1 MNTDILLYA
10 SFLVPVTGGLL
21 LLSQRTSDLITADP
35 GNARSG
41 KAQNTRDTISI
52 ITATI
57 LFAIIVSFYPTV
69 LAGNTPSVTLAEPI
83 EGLGIV
89 FTVEPLGLLFATVA
103 SGLWILTTIYA
114 IGYMRGAGESH
125 QTRFFLCFAISIA
138 AAIGIA
144 FAGNLL
150 TLFVFYEMLTLATY
164 PLVTHKGNEDARR
177 GGRIY
182 LGILMCTSIG
192 LLLFAVLWTFQLT
205 GTLDFRAGGILEGNV
220 SPGIAL
226 ILLTM
231 FAFGTGKAALMPF
244 HRWLPA
250 AMVAPTPV
258 SALLHAVAVVKAGV
272 FTILKIVVY
281 VFGIDFIKETGA
293 GTIIL
298 WVATFTLVVS
308 SLVALT
314 KDNLKARLAY
324 STIGQLSYVVVG
336 AMLANA
342 AGIVGAAM
350 QIATHAMGKITL
362 FFCAGAI
369 YVAAH
374 KSNISE
380 MRGLGYKMPFTFGA
394 FFIGAFSIIGLP
406 PLAGSWAKWH
416 LMIGAID
423 ATHWLIVA
431 AFVLSSLLNIAYLI
445 PVAARAFYMTPA
457 QRISSDSSTIE
468 EAPLFCVVPLCITAA
483 GCLLL
488 FIFGDALDHLIR
500 LIPLS
505 SGAP

>member
-1 MNTDILLYA
+1 MTGLSISSLIWA
-10 SFLVPVTGGLL
+10 SFLVPLIGGALLVT
-21 LLSQRTSDLITADP
+21 QH
-35 GNARSG
+35 RSE
-41 KAQNTRDTISI
+41 NIRDAISI
-52 ITATI
+52 ITATV
-57 LFAIIVSFYPTV
+57 LFGIVLCLYPTV
-69 LAGNTPSVTLAEPI
+69 LSGNTPSLTLAEPI
-83 EGLGIV
+83 AGLGIV
-89 FTVEPLGLLFATVA
+89 FTVEPLGLLFATIA

-114 IGYMRGAGESH
+114 IGYMRGANEAN
-125 QTRFFLCFAISIA
+125 QTRFFLCFAISIS

-205 GTLDFRAGGILEGNV
+205 GTLDFRAGGILQGHV
-220 SPGIAL
+220 SPMVAL
-226 ILLTM
+226 ILLTL

-272 FTILKIVVY
+272 FTILKIVIY
-281 VFGIDFIKETGA
+281 VFGIDLMAETGA
-293 GTIIL
+293 GTIAL
-298 WVATFTLVVS
+298 WVATFTLVAAS
-308 SLVALT
+308 FVALT

-324 STIGQLSYVVVG
+324 STVGQLSYVVVG

-374 KSNISE
+374 KTEISD

-394 FFIGAFSIIGLP
+394 FFVGAVSIIGLP

-416 LMIGAID
+416 LMLGSID
-423 ATHWLIVA
+423 ASQWLIVA
-431 AFVLSSLLNIAYLI
+431 ALLLSSLLNIAYLI
-445 PVAARAFYMTPA
+445 PVAARAFYMSPDKASAANNQPTK
-457 QRISSDSSTIE
+457 IE
-468 EAPLFCVVPLCITAA
+468 EAPLFCVVPLCLTAT

-488 FIFGDALDHLIR
+488 FIFGDALDHLIS
-500 LIPLS
+500 LIPLK
-505 SGAP
+505 AVQ

>member
-1 MNTDILLYA
+1 
-10 SFLVPVTGGLL
+10 
-21 LLSQRTSDLITADP
+21 
-35 GNARSG
+35 
-41 KAQNTRDTISI
+41 
-52 ITATI
+52 
-57 LFAIIVSFYPTV
+57 
-69 LAGNTPSVTLAEPI
+69 
-83 EGLGIV
+83 
-89 FTVEPLGLLFATVA
+89 
-103 SGLWILTTIYA
+103 
-114 IGYMRGAGESH
+114 
-125 QTRFFLCFAISIA
+125 
-138 AAIGIA
+138 
-144 FAGNLL
+144 
-150 TLFVFYEMLTLATY
+150 
-164 PLVTHKGNEDARR
+164 
-177 GGRIY
+177 
-182 LGILMCTSIG
+182 
-192 LLLFAVLWTFQLT
+192 
-205 GTLDFRAGGILEGNV
+205 
-220 SPGIAL
+220 
-226 ILLTM
+226 
-231 FAFGTGKAALMPF
+231 MPF

-281 VFGIDFIKETGA
+281 IFGIDLIKDTGG

-298 WVATFTLVVS
+298 WVATFTLVVA

-369 YVAAH
+369 YVASH
-374 KSNISE
+374 KTEISD

-416 LMIGAID
+416 LMTGSID
-423 ATHWLIVA
+423 ASQWVLVA
-431 AFVLSSLLNIAYLI
+431 ALVVSSLLNIAYLI
-445 PVAARAFYMTPA
+445 PVAARAFYMSPSEKTA
-457 QRISSDSSTIE
+457 TATQSTKIE
-468 EAPLFCVVPLCITAA
+468 EAPMFCVVPLCITAA
-483 GCLLL
+483 GCVIL
-488 FIFGDALDHLIR
+488 FIFGDSLDHMIS

-505 SGAP
+505 SKAP

>member
-1 MNTDILLYA
+1 MTNVLLYA
-10 SFLVPVTGGLL
+10 SFLVPVLGGVL
-21 LLSQRTSDLITADP
+21 LLSQRKADLITTDP
-35 GNARSG
+35 GNARSS
-41 KAQNTRDTISI
+41 KAQNRRDALSI

-57 LFAIIVSFYPTV
+57 LFAIIISFYPTV

-83 EGLGIV
+83 KGLGIV

-114 IGYMRGAGESH
+114 IGYMRGANEAH

-220 SPGIAL
+220 TPTIAL

-281 VFGIDFIKETGA
+281 I
-293 GTIIL
+293 TIIL

-324 STIGQLSYVVVG
+324 STVGQLSYVVVG

-423 ATHWLIVA
+423 ATHWLIVG

-457 QRISSDSSTIE
+457 QRNSSENSAIE
-468 EAPLFCVVPLCITAA
+468 EAPLFCVVPLCITAT

-488 FIFGDALDHLIR
+488 FIFGDALDHLIS
-500 LIPLS
+500 LIPLKS
-505 SGAP
+505 

>member
-1 MNTDILLYA
+1 MTELLVYA
-10 SFLVPVTGGLL
+10 SLFIPIVGGLL
-21 LLSQRTSDLITADP
+21 LLTQH
-35 GNARSG
+35 N
-41 KAQNTRDTISI
+41 NETRRDSISI
-52 ITATI
+52 ATSII
-57 LFAIIVSFYPTV
+57 LFITV
-69 LAGNTPSVTLAEPI
+69 LSLFPAVLGSNGDYPSVTLAEPI
-83 EGLGIV
+83 KGLGLT
-89 FTVEPLGLLFATVA
+89 FTVEPLGLLFATIA

-114 IGYMRGAGESH
+114 MGYMRGAKEKN
-125 QTRFFLCFAISIA
+125 QTRFFLCFALSIA

-177 GGRIY
+177 GGQLY

-192 LLLFAVLWTFQLT
+192 FLLLAVFWTHSLA

-220 SPGIAL
+220 TPTIAL
-226 ILLTM
+226 ILLTL

-272 FTILKIVVY
+272 FTILKIVIY
-281 VFGIDFIKETGA
+281 IFGIDLVAETGA
-293 GTIIL
+293 GTIAL
-298 WVATFTLVVS
+298 WVATFTLVAAS
-308 SLVALT
+308 FVALT

-324 STIGQLSYVVVG
+324 STIGQLSYVIVG

-342 AGIVGAAM
+342 AGIVGATM
-350 QIATHAMGKITL
+350 QIATHAVGKITL

-374 KSNISE
+374 KTEISD

-394 FFIGAFSIIGLP
+394 FLIGAISIIGLP
-406 PLAGSWAKWH
+406 PMAGSWSKWF
-416 LMIGAID
+416 LMMGSID
-423 ATHWLIVA
+423 ASQWIIVA
-431 AFVLSSLLNIAYLI
+431 ALLLSSMLNIAYLI
-445 PVAARAFYMTPA
+445 PVAARAFYVSPA
-457 QRISSDSSTIE
+457 QISPAQGGSPKFDIQ
-468 EAPLFCVVPLCITAA
+468 EAPLYCVVPLCITAA
-483 GCLLL
+483 GC
-488 FIFGDALDHLIR
+488 
-500 LIPLS
+500 
-505 SGAP
+505 APKKIVKGK

>member
-1 MNTDILLYA
+1 MNHSVLICA
-10 SFLVPVTGGLL
+10 SLAIPLIGGLIML
-21 LLSQRTSDLITADP
+21 TQRK
-35 GNARSG
+35 NA
-41 KAQNTRDTISI
+41 NVRDAISI
-52 ITATI
+52 ITACLLFI
-57 LFAIIVSFYPTV
+57 LVLCLYPAI
-69 LAGNTPSVTLAEPI
+69 LAGNTPSITLIEPI
-83 EGLGIV
+83 KGLGIV
-89 FTVEPLGLLFATVA
+89 LTVEPLGLLFATIA

-114 IGYMRGAGESH
+114 IGYMRGANEPN
-125 QTRFFLCFAISIA
+125 QTRFFFCFALSIT

-150 TLFVFYEMLTLATY
+150 TLFVFYEALTLATY

-177 GGRIY
+177 GGRLY

-192 LLLFAVLWTFQLT
+192 LLLFAILWTYQLS
-205 GTLDFRAGGILEGNV
+205 GTLDFQAGGILQGKV
-220 SPGIAL
+220 SPTIAV
-226 ILLTM
+226 ILLTL

-272 FTILKIVVY
+272 FTILKVAIY
-281 VFGIDFIKETGA
+281 IFGIDLMAETGA

-298 WVATFTLVVS
+298 WVATFTLVAA

-324 STIGQLSYVVVG
+324 STVGQLSYVIVG

-342 AGIVGAAM
+342 AGIIGAAM
-350 QIATHAMGKITL
+350 QIAMHAMGKITL

-374 KSNISE
+374 KTEISD
-380 MRGLGYKMPFTFGA
+380 MRGLGYAMPYTFGA
-394 FFIGAFSIIGLP
+394 FFIGAVSIIGLP
-406 PLAGSWAKWH
+406 PMAGSWAKWY
-416 LMIGAID
+416 LMMGSID
-423 ATHWLIVA
+423 ASQWLIVA
-431 AFVLSSLLNIAYLI
+431 ALLLSSLLNIAYLI
-445 PVAARAFYMTPA
+445 PVAARAFYMSPQQSTPA
-457 QRISSDSSTIE
+457 TLN
-468 EAPLFCVVPLCITAA
+468 EAPLFCVVPLCITAT

-488 FIFGDALDHLIR
+488 FIFGDQLNNLIS
-500 LIPLS
+500 LIPLTKA
-505 SGAP
+505 AP